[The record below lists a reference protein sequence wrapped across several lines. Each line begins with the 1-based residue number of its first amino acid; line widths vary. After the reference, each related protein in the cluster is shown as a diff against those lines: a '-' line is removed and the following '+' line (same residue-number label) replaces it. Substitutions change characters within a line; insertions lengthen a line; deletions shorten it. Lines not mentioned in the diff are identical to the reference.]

1 MATSSRADR
10 HETSWSVVRC
20 YLVER
25 DLLFA
30 RIQGGVRLRPLLL
43 HMTGVSALFAA
54 VYGTTVGLYAG
65 GWQVLYDAI
74 KLPGMM
80 LATVALSLLT
90 LYMLSSLTGSRL
102 SLGQTAA
109 LVLSAVLVTTI
120 LLFALTP
127 PLGFV
132 MLTSLQDYELVVF
145 LNIVVIVICGLC
157 GASFALQATAAVQK
171 DPAIRESSL
180 RVMKAW
186 MVLYGLIGMQ
196 MLWMFRPYFRQT
208 DVFIRP
214 VSTTGSAFVHFGRLL
229 LHLLEPLL

>member
-1 MATSSRADR
+1 MATSPRADR

-20 YLVER
+20 YLGER
-25 DLLFA
+25 EALFA
-30 RIQGGVRLRPLLL
+30 RIKRGARLQPLLV

-54 VYGTTVGLYAG
+54 VYGVTVGLYAG

-80 LATVALSLLT
+80 FATSALSLLA

-109 LVLSAVLVTTI
+109 VVLSAILVTTI

-132 MLTSLQDYELVVF
+132 MLTSLQDYEFVVF
-145 LNIVVIVICGLC
+145 MNLVAILICGAC
-157 GASFALQATAAVQK
+157 GAGFALQATAAVQE
-171 DPAIRESSL
+171 DPAIRASSL

-214 VSTTGSAFVHFGRLL
+214 LSTTGSAFVHFGRLL